1 MTFEEFVIAIVASV
15 GGILLVGFIV
25 AKITGLIKAWLNR
38 NSSEIREEDFNRLA
52 KAFME
57 YKKDTQRRLQNLEAI
72 VADEDNTTGSSKS
85 SKQIEA
91 PKKSIE
97 IEDQDAEEEESKTQ
111 SGNEDNN
118 LRNMLRE

>member
-38 NSSEIREEDFNRLA
+38 NNSAIREEDFNRLA

-72 VADEDNTTGSSKS
+72 VADEDSKAGSSHG

-97 IEDQDAEEEESKTQ
+97 IEDQDSEKEQSKTK
-111 SGNEDNN
+111 SGSGDSN

>member
-1 MTFEEFVIAIVASV
+1 MSFEEMVVALVGAI
-15 GGILLVGFIV
+15 GGIALVGFIV
-25 AKITGLIKAWLNR
+25 AKVTGLIKAWLNR

-72 VADEDNTTGSSKS
+72 VADEDTASDSSQS

-97 IEDQDAEEEESKTQ
+97 IEDRDSEKEESK
-111 SGNEDNN
+111 SKSENGDNN